1 MGFDDGGG
9 TSNVVVGED
18 EQPNNWDR
26 YVNNHVVEQTIP
38 WADDGRRWE
47 SSARR
52 RCNPYE
58 ITPFTSYDEQTR
70 RDFFMDSYHD
80 EDSDED
86 SPSNDS
92 EDGNVDENDDNNAFE
107 RDVGY
112 SQVPN
117 EGTSSQAWRQG
128 TVPDNIQ
135 ADRSIICEDPPF
147 FSQVYDEQIPDSTDL
162 PYASRTTYYNPERG
176 DLCINMIF
184 KDKKELIA
192 SVKDYSVRVAR
203 REYRVVQSSP
213 TFWKVCCKNKSSTM
227 PCHWGLRASLKVK
240 SGYWKITKYGGSHTC
255 ISSHVGLDHH
265 NMDINMVANT
275 LVGIVR
281 CDPSYEIKYVMQLIK
296 DKFGYNISY
305 HKAWHSLRRSVENVY
320 GTWESSVRRL
330 PRYMG
335 ALVKHNPGSIVEWNH
350 IDTYNPTVKI
360 LNYVFWAFRPCIDGF
375 EHCRTVISIN
385 GTHLYTKYKHKML
398 IAVGLD
404 ANNQVL
410 PLAFSIVD
418 EETYDSWKWFL
429 DNLSKHVIR
438 GARGICL
445 ISDRHRAIVSAVD
458 DVPDFK
464 PPRGV
469 HRFCLRHVCSNFN
482 NQFKNVHL
490 KDLCWRAGTQHQI
503 RKFDATMDAIKNLNP
518 NAYRY
523 LCGISREKWT
533 MAHDGGWRRGVMT
546 TNMSECL
553 DGVLKGARRL
563 PISAIVQL
571 TIGRCVKYFFDRK
584 ERITYMVANNQPWPD
599 FAFHKYEKWSI
610 KSSNHSVSR
619 YEISD
624 KSASVVTRGRLRH
637 NEHVQVVNLSTRDCS
652 CGKWTIFGIPCSHAI
667 CTTKW
672 YGLDPM
678 ELMQPWFSMHRYVKT
693 YEGRFIPIP
702 DEGYWDD
709 AEFELNHNQC

>member
-1 MGFDDGGG
+1 MDTISVALYVNGYVVAQQGTVEYSKPAVKMMMVPRSITYSDLMKRLYKKLNINSKEFMLKLTTKYAYMEMTHRIEFQLCIEDDDNLHFMTSQIDLQCLHLYIESESVQNNVCSNDLEAYIPCITQGFSTMGFDDGGG

-26 YVNNHVVEQTIP
+26 YANNHVVEQTIP

-112 SQVPN
+112 SQGPN

-162 PYASRTTYYNPERG
+162 PYASITTYYNPERG

-265 NMDINMVANT
+265 NMDMNMAANT
-275 LVGIVR
+275 LVV
-281 CDPSYEIKYVMQLIK
+281 
-296 DKFGYNISY
+296 
-305 HKAWHSLRRSVENVY
+305 
-320 GTWESSVRRL
+320 
-330 PRYMG
+330 
-335 ALVKHNPGSIVEWNH
+335 
-350 IDTYNPTVKI
+350 
-360 LNYVFWAFRPCIDGF
+360 
-375 EHCRTVISIN
+375 
-385 GTHLYTKYKHKML
+385 
-398 IAVGLD
+398 
-404 ANNQVL
+404 
-410 PLAFSIVD
+410 
-418 EETYDSWKWFL
+418 
-429 DNLSKHVIR
+429 
-438 GARGICL
+438 
-445 ISDRHRAIVSAVD
+445 
-458 DVPDFK
+458 
-464 PPRGV
+464 
-469 HRFCLRHVCSNFN
+469 
-482 NQFKNVHL
+482 
-490 KDLCWRAGTQHQI
+490 
-503 RKFDATMDAIKNLNP
+503 
-518 NAYRY
+518 
-523 LCGISREKWT
+523 
-533 MAHDGGWRRGVMT
+533 
-546 TNMSECL
+546 
-553 DGVLKGARRL
+553 
-563 PISAIVQL
+563 
-571 TIGRCVKYFFDRK
+571 
-584 ERITYMVANNQPWPD
+584 
-599 FAFHKYEKWSI
+599 
-610 KSSNHSVSR
+610 
-619 YEISD
+619 
-624 KSASVVTRGRLRH
+624 
-637 NEHVQVVNLSTRDCS
+637 
-652 CGKWTIFGIPCSHAI
+652 
-667 CTTKW
+667 
-672 YGLDPM
+672 
-678 ELMQPWFSMHRYVKT
+678 
-693 YEGRFIPIP
+693 
-702 DEGYWDD
+702 
-709 AEFELNHNQC
+709 